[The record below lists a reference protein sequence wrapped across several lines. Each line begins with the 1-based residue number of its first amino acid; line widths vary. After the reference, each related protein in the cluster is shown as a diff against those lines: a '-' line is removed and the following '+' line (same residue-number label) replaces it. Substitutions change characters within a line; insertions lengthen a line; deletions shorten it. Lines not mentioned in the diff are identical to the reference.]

1 MYAGAMYYLI
11 GGSLSLVITMLCLCL
26 KFLVPDPDHKNPL
39 GLHIIRL
46 IAVFFLLATT
56 FLGSWL
62 FWAGFVHLA
71 GTQ

>member
-26 KFLVPDPDHKNPL
+26 QFLVPDPDHKKPIAL
-39 GLHIIRL
+39 QIIRF
-46 IAVFFLLATT
+46 IPVFFLLTTT

-62 FWAGFVHLA
+62 FWAGFVKLA
-71 GTQ
+71 GHS

>member
-1 MYAGAMYYLI
+1 MYAGALYYLI
-11 GGSLSLVITMLCLCL
+11 GGSLSLVITMFGLLMQWRIA
-26 KFLVPDPDHKNPL
+26 DPDHKNTL
-39 GLHIIRL
+39 MLQVLRF

-71 GTQ
+71 GH